1 MNEEDEKKDPEQEL
15 KEARDQYEA
24 ENQQIYDEVTK
35 GNEEFRRRKEQK
47 RTDTFEAQ
55 KELQEDDVS
64 AQEEFDRANRGF
76 DVLYQMGKTADKY
89 IGTKGTLGELFDW
102 IKGKTEGKDL
112 PFPTQLLLKEQKDL
126 PIDDTKGILPEGDET
141 NFLSRIY
148 STGRSGIMNLPI
160 LENLQA
166 MISRTLTT
174 TRRKLNPT
182 PNKLRELLGK
192 GTSGQQTLFSQ
203 MADSVITPEQA
214 VQQETEE
221 ENNFNQ
227 KQYDIAKQFLFEEK
241 PPQPFKV
248 SKRDIRKL
256 KQQARRPLKLI
267 DVKRVQAKLNDP
279 NITDEVVL
287 NYFLSLIHI

>member
-148 STGRSGIMNLPI
+148 STGRSGIMNLAI

-166 MISRTLTT
+166 MISRTLTC
-174 TRRKLNPT
+174 
-182 PNKLRELLGK
+182 LLY
-192 GTSGQQTLFSQ
+192 TSDA
-203 MADSVITPEQA
+203 ADDMQ
-214 VQQETEE
+214 
-221 ENNFNQ
+221 
-227 KQYDIAKQFLFEEK
+227 
-241 PPQPFKV
+241 
-248 SKRDIRKL
+248 
-256 KQQARRPLKLI
+256 
-267 DVKRVQAKLNDP
+267 
-279 NITDEVVL
+279 
-287 NYFLSLIHI
+287 